1 MESLIK
7 YGKTLIIIVCFL
19 FSVSLFAQEEI
30 IDAFKDS
37 YALEKNGDYAD
48 AVKKLK
54 SVYKADSYELNLR
67 MGWLYYLNG
76 QLTESSSFY
85 NKAIALKPYA
95 IEPKFGLAYPISA
108 QEKWDKII
116 TLYNDI
122 LEIDPQN
129 TTANYRLGLIYYNRK
144 NYEKASV
151 YLEKVVNLYPFDYDS
166 LILFAWNNFML
177 QKTREARVLF
187 NKVLMYNPGDQSA
200 LDGLKLIK

>member
-37 YALEKNGDYAD
+37 YTLEKNGDYAG

-95 IEPKFGLAYPISA
+95 IEPKFGLAYPISV

-122 LEIDPQN
+122 LEIDSQN

>member
-30 IDAFKDS
+30 IDTFKDS

-95 IEPKFGLAYPISA
+95 IEPKFGLAYPISV

>member
-37 YALEKNGDYAD
+37 YTLEKNGDYAD

-54 SVYKADSYELNLR
+54 SIYKADSYELNLR

-95 IEPKFGLAYPISA
+95 IEPKFGLAYPISV